1 MHKKYNKFLIVSFI
15 LIALLGVYSYFYK
28 DLTSEAATSNSSIT
42 SSLNTAVTSLSQ
54 VGSDGAVTDTA
65 FLMKLDSLKKIKI
78 DTSLLES
85 KPFKL
90 LINNNIKLEPVP
102 YGRVN
107 PFAPT
112 DNPTINNNVVNN
124 TPAASIKVNPPTQ
137 ITDKSA
143 IVSGSLDGAKSNNIY
158 FEYGIADTF
167 GKTTPKVTPSLVGN
181 FSYKITGLSSGTT
194 YFFRATANING
205 VLTFSDTISFNTN

>member
-1 MHKKYNKFLIVSFI
+1 MHKKYNKFLIASFI
-15 LIALLGVYSYFYK
+15 LVSLLGIYSYFYK
-28 DLTSEAATSNSSIT
+28 DLKSEAATSNNSIT
-42 SSLNTAVTSLSQ
+42 SSLNNEAAPLPQ
-54 VGSDGAVTDTA
+54 VGSDGAITDTA

-90 LINNNIKLEPVP
+90 LIDNNIKLESVP
-102 YGRVN
+102 YGRIN

-112 DNPTINNNVVNN
+112 DNPTINNVVNN
-124 TPAASIKVNPPTQ
+124 TPVVSVKVNPPTQ
-137 ITDKSA
+137 VTDKSA
-143 IVSGSLDGAKSNNIY
+143 IVSGSLDSAKSNNVY

-181 FSYKITGLSSGTT
+181 FSYKITGLSSKTI
-194 YFFRATANING
+194 YFFRAAANING

>member
-1 MHKKYNKFLIVSFI
+1 MHKKYNKFLIISFI
-15 LIALLGVYSYFYK
+15 LVALLGVYSYFYK
-28 DLTSEAATSNSSIT
+28 DLTSEAATSGSSIT
-42 SSLNTAVTSLSQ
+42 SSLNTATAPLSQ
-54 VGSDGAVTDTA
+54 TGSDGAISDTA

-90 LINNNIKLEPVP
+90 LVDNNIKLEPVP
-102 YGRVN
+102 YGRLN

-112 DNPTINNNVVNN
+112 DNNAINNIVNN
-124 TPAASIKVNPPTQ
+124 APLVSVKVNPPTQ

-143 IVSGSLDGAKSNNIY
+143 IVSGSLDGAKSNNVY

-167 GKTTPKVTPSLVGN
+167 GKTTPKVVPSLVGN
-181 FSYKITGLSSGTT
+181 FSYKIAGLNSKTT